1 MDGTASVA
9 AARASPRRRQLPPRP
24 PSCVLVEAATAG
36 EDDERD
42 LGTGAG
48 PRHVL
53 AQGRQ
58 VAQRIKERGSRPCY
72 AVREV
77 DLLKTSQS

>member
-48 PRHVL
+48 PRHVS
-53 AQGRQ
+53 AQGDKDGKLHSASRRRLATN
-58 VAQRIKERGSRPCY
+58 VMLFER
-72 AVREV
+72 
-77 DLLKTSQS
+77 LTS